1 MLPIQQAALDKICL
15 DLCNQFKYKSDN
27 WNTFIISPARKV
39 CHKYVTFERYVR
51 NQLTTAMENNHT
63 SQSSGK
69 RTDIQSGVEGDEG
82 HEDQDS
88 VGTFKPYNQSPDPK
102 LSSHPGITRNAPE
115 NPADIEAGNEIP
127 GSSIDP
133 AEALRQ
139 ARRVVNTGQ
148 SSQDD
153 QVEQSTNMEES
164 TGLFARNTQ

>member
-1 MLPIQQAALDKICL
+1 MARTKNTSLKADLQKANWEAEYLVKHEKKWVDKELVSLVKSPMVLPVQQAALDKICL

-69 RTDIQSGVEGDEG
+69 RTDIQSGVEVDEG

-115 NPADIEAGNEIP
+115 NPADIEAGN
-127 GSSIDP
+127 
-133 AEALRQ
+133 
-139 ARRVVNTGQ
+139 
-148 SSQDD
+148 
-153 QVEQSTNMEES
+153 
-164 TGLFARNTQ
+164 